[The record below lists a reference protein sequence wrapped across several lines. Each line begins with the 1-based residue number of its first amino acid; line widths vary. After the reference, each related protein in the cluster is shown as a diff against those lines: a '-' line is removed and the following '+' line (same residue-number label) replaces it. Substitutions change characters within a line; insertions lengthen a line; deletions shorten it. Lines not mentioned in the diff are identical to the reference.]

1 MTLGLRHFLLLL
13 PVFVLAPRLAP
24 AQARFQTRAGD
35 RGCEEG
41 GWSREARYCE
51 IRETTLPPSHG
62 AVGVDASPNGGVK
75 VEGWDR
81 GEIRLRAK
89 VVASADTEEDARA
102 IASEVRIETGATI
115 RAEGPSSESRRRWWV
130 SYELWVPRRSDLS
143 LRSENGGI
151 AIAGV
156 DGAIEFETTNGGVN
170 LSGLA
175 GKVSGRTTNGGVKLQ
190 LEGTEWAG
198 DGLEVET
205 TNGGVNVSVPEGYN
219 AHLETGTVN
228 GGLRIDFPV
237 SVQGRLNLKDGQ
249 LRRLSTDLG
258 SGGRSIRVTTTNG
271 GVVVSKR

>member
-1 MTLGLRHFLLLL
+1 MTLRLRHFLLLL
-13 PVFVLAPRLAP
+13 PVFVLEPRLAP
-24 AQARFQTRAGD
+24 AQARFQTLAGD

-170 LSGLA
+170 LS
-175 GKVSGRTTNGGVKLQ
+175 
-190 LEGTEWAG
+190 
-198 DGLEVET
+198 
-205 TNGGVNVSVPEGYN
+205 VPEGYN